1 MLILLLIL
9 EIKFLAMKK
18 KLQLF
23 TFSLICICFFT
34 SCNVSKHYVNQI
46 SNIGHKLETKTKTV
60 VVSSSDNVRLNNFK
74 KTFNKNYPNKEIFA
88 KSFAEEFSAMAKNNA
103 IFSKVELD
111 RLDIWN
117 SAKESSNADFIIHF
131 SDFEITNRIESRHS
145 APAAG
150 NNFGSMQTTSVEYC
164 VIHVKV
170 VIYDVKNKKEVLD
183 FISTGESS
191 IFFFD
196 FKKSFEK
203 AKARSITHIINYLK
217 SGKTLYKKY

>member
-1 MLILLLIL
+1 MRS
-9 EIKFLAMKK
+9 

-23 TFSLICICFFT
+23 VISFICICFFT
-34 SCNVSKHYVNQI
+34 SCSVSKHYVNQI
-46 SNIGHKLETKTKTV
+46 SDVGYKLETKTKKV
-60 VVSSSDNVRLNNFK
+60 VVSGSDNVRLNNFK

-88 KSFAEEFSAMAKNNA
+88 KSYAEEFSVMAKNNA

-117 SAKESSNADFIIHF
+117 SGKENSSADYIIHF

-145 APAAG
+145 APTAG

-196 FKKSFEK
+196 FKKSLAK
-203 AKARSITHIINYLK
+203 AKSRSITHIINYFK